1 MSIFAHQT
9 QSNLMNI
16 EVFRSYCIQKTGVT
30 EEFPFDEDTLVFKV
44 MGKMFAATSI
54 GDLEFS
60 INLKCDP
67 ERAID
72 LRAAYPQILPGYHMN
87 KRHWNTVMAEDG
99 LSEKLIKELIDHSY
113 DLVVGGLTVK
123 LRKELQDINNNE

>member
-9 QSNLMNI
+9 QSYLMNI

-54 GDLEFS
+54 RDLEFS